1 MMDQVYALGVSII
14 EVIQHWF
21 EDYDGYFE
29 FVNDVANPN
38 HTLEYLFPFISIFDS
53 VFSAQLVLCM
63 AFGSWVN
70 TVMKWWLLE
79 HRPYWWV
86 RETDFYEGYER
97 PIIRQTHQTCETG
110 PGSPSGHSESAAMLL
125 VLTICWLSHYMTDRK
140 LQYIT
145 WWKYIWYPLCGFTLG
160 SVMLAR
166 LYIGTH
172 FPHQV
177 LFGALL
183 GGFLAPFLCIY
194 VLDPF
199 IWQYGY
205 HAAKWFPSPVSMH
218 LRVRPLH
225 LAIRLPR
232 SQVSQVDGILAL
244 PVGCGF
250 LAPFLCIYVL
260 DPFIWQYGYHAAKSV
275 KWTVFWHFASAVTTV
290 LIGVVTY
297 FSMTWCGFDPQWTI
311 KLAFKWCKDPANIHV
326 STTPMYALVY
336 STGHLIGWSLSVT
349 PSVSK
354 YRHYTKT
361 RSLLIAAFTTGFL
374 MYCYHIAKNNINKE
388 CTMCFYL
395 TLFILSA
402 VRVPLILRLPPY
414 LAMWPY
420 EQIDSPKKQLYSKQK
435 HLKTN

>member
-1 MMDQVYALGVSII
+1 MDQIYDLGVSII
-14 EVIQHWF
+14 QVIQHWF
-21 EDYDGYFE
+21 KDYEGYFE

-38 HTLEYLFPFISIFDS
+38 HTLEYLFPFMSIFDS

-86 RETDFYEGYER
+86 RETDFYVGQER
-97 PIIRQTHQTCETG
+97 PYIHQTHQTCETG
-110 PGSPSGHSESAAMLL
+110 PGSPSGHSESAAMML

-145 WWKYIWYPLCGFTLG
+145 WWKYIWYPSCVFLLG

-177 LFGALL
+177 LFGALI

-199 IWQYGY
+199 IWQYGF
-205 HAAKWFPSPVSMH
+205 HAARS
-218 LRVRPLH
+218 VR
-225 LAIRLPR
+225 
-232 SQVSQVDGILAL
+232 
-244 PVGCGF
+244 
-250 LAPFLCIYVL
+250 
-260 DPFIWQYGYHAAKSV
+260 
-275 KWTVFWHFASAVTTV
+275 WTVFWHVASAVTTV

-311 KLAFKWCKDPANIHV
+311 KLAFKWCEQPEYIHV

-336 STGHLIGWSLSVT
+336 STGHLLGWALSVT

-361 RSLLIAAFTTGFL
+361 RSLLIAGFTTACL
-374 MYCYHIAKNNINKE
+374 TYVLQLLKHNLNKE

-395 TLFILSA
+395 SLFILSA
-402 VRVPLILRLPPY
+402 VRVPLLLRVPPF
-414 LAMWPY
+414 LSMWPY
-420 EQIDSPKKQLYSKQK
+420 EQIESPKKQSYGKKK